1 MKLLI
6 AVVHEKD
13 QRHVQDALLES
24 GFQFTNVAS
33 TGGFLRE
40 GNVTL
45 MIGVE
50 EDQVSQVIDVIRE
63 SCQTREQY
71 VNVMPPTMEPVGTV
85 IPSPVKVMVGG
96 AILFLIDV
104 ERFEKF

>member
-1 MKLLI
+1 MKLII
-6 AVVHEKD
+6 AVIHDKD
-13 QRHVQDALLES
+13 QRHVQDSLLEN

-40 GNVTL
+40 GNVTV

-50 EDQVSQVIDVIRE
+50 QEQVQQVIEVIRE

-96 AILFLIDV
+96 AIIFVLDV
-104 ERFEKF
+104 EHFEKF

>member
-1 MKLLI
+1 MKL
-6 AVVHEKD
+6 VVAIIHEKD
-13 QRHVQDALLES
+13 QRHVQDILLEN

-45 MIGVE
+45 MIGVD
-50 EDQVSQVIDVIRE
+50 EDEVDTLIEIIRE

-96 AILFLIDV
+96 AIIFVLDV
-104 ERFEKF
+104 ERFEKI

>member
-1 MKLLI
+1 VKLVV
-6 AVVHEKD
+6 AVIHEKD
-13 QRHVQDALLES
+13 QRHVQDSLLES

-45 MIGVE
+45 MIGVD
-50 EDQVSQVIDVIRE
+50 EDQIDPLIAVIRE

-85 IPSPVKVMVGG
+85 IPSPVKVVVGG
-96 AILFLIDV
+96 AIVFVLDV
-104 ERFEKF
+104 ERFEKI

>member
-1 MKLLI
+1 MKLII
-6 AVVHEKD
+6 AIIHAKD
-13 QRHVQDALLES
+13 HRRVQDSLLES

-45 MIGVE
+45 MIGVD
-50 EDQVSQVIDVIRE
+50 EDQVTAAIEVVRE
-63 SCQTREQY
+63 CCQTREQY

-96 AILFLIDV
+96 ATIFVVDV
-104 ERFEKF
+104 ERFEKI

>member
-1 MKLLI
+1 MKLII
-6 AVVHEKD
+6 AVIHEKD
-13 QRHVQDALLES
+13 QRHVQDGLLET

-45 MIGVE
+45 MIGVDE
-50 EDQVSQVIDVIRE
+50 EQIEQVFDVIRE
-63 SCQTREQY
+63 SCQSREQY

-85 IPSPVKVMVGG
+85 IPSPVKVVVGG
-96 AILFLIDV
+96 ATLFVIDV
-104 ERFEKF
+104 ERFEKI

>member
-1 MKLLI
+1 MKLILT
-6 AVVHEKD
+6 VVHGKD
-13 QRHVQDALLES
+13 QRRVQDNLLEHQ
-24 GFQFTNVAS
+24 FQFTNVAS

-45 MIGVE
+45 MIGVD
-50 EDQVSQVIDVIRE
+50 EDQVDAVIEVIRE

-96 AILFLIDV
+96 AIIFVLDV
-104 ERFEKF
+104 GRFEKV

>member
-1 MKLLI
+1 MKLIL

-13 QRHVQDALLES
+13 KRHMQDALLEQ

-45 MIGVE
+45 LIGVD
-50 EDQVSQVIDVIRE
+50 EDQVDQVLEIVRE

-85 IPSPVKVMVGG
+85 IPSPVKVLVGG
-96 AILFLIDV
+96 AIVFVLEV
-104 ERFEKF
+104 ARFEKF

>member
-1 MKLLI
+1 MKLVMAI
-6 AVVHEKD
+6 VHEKD
-13 QRHVQDALLES
+13 QRHIQDSLLE
-24 GFQFTNVAS
+24 GGYQFTNVAS

-45 MIGVE
+45 MIGVDE
-50 EDQVSQVIDVIRE
+50 EQVDQVIEIVKE

-96 AILFLIDV
+96 AIIFVLNVD
-104 ERFEKF
+104 RFEKV

>member
-1 MKLLI
+1 MKLVI

-13 QRHVQDALLES
+13 QRHVQDSLLES
-24 GFQFTNVAS
+24 AFQFTNVAS

-45 MIGVE
+45 LIGVD
-50 EDQVSQVIDVIRE
+50 EDQVEQAIDVIRE

-85 IPSPVKVMVGG
+85 IPSPVKVLVGG
-96 AILFLIDV
+96 AIVFVLDV
-104 ERFEKF
+104 ERFEKI

>member
-1 MKLLI
+1 MKLII
-6 AVVHEKD
+6 AVIHEKD
-13 QRHVQDALLES
+13 QRCVQDSLLEAQ
-24 GFQFTNVAS
+24 FQFTNVAS

-45 MIGVE
+45 MIGVDE
-50 EDQVSQVIDVIRE
+50 EQVEQVIDVIRE

-85 IPSPVKVMVGG
+85 IPSPVKVVVGG
-96 AILFLIDV
+96 AILFVLNV
-104 ERFEKF
+104 ERFEKI

>member
-1 MKLLI
+1 MKLVI
-6 AVVHEKD
+6 AVIHEKD
-13 QRHVQDALLES
+13 QRHVQDSLLES

-45 MIGVE
+45 MVGVD
-50 EDQVSQVIDVIRE
+50 EDQVSQLIEVVRE

-96 AILFLIDV
+96 ATLFVLDV
-104 ERFEKF
+104 ERFEKI

>member
-1 MKLLI
+1 MKLIL

-13 QRHVQDALLES
+13 QRHVQDALLEQ

-40 GNVTL
+40 GNITL
-45 MIGVE
+45 LIGVD
-50 EDQVSQVIDVIRE
+50 EDQVDQVLEVIRE

-85 IPSPVKVMVGG
+85 IPSPVKVLVGG
-96 AILFLIDV
+96 AIVFVLDV
-104 ERFEKF
+104 ARFEKF

>member
-1 MKLLI
+1 MKLII
-6 AVVHEKD
+6 AVVHDKD
-13 QRHVQDALLES
+13 QRHVQDSLLES

-45 MIGVE
+45 MIGVD
-50 EDQVSQVIDVIRE
+50 EDQIDLVIDIVKE

-96 AILFLIDV
+96 AIIFVLDV
-104 ERFEKF
+104 ARFEKF

>member
-1 MKLLI
+1 MKLVV
-6 AVVHEKD
+6 AVIHEKD
-13 QRHVQDALLES
+13 QRHVQDSLLES

-40 GNVTL
+40 GNITL
-45 MIGVE
+45 MIGVDE
-50 EDQVSQVIDVIRE
+50 NQVDALIGVIRE

-85 IPSPVKVMVGG
+85 IPSPVKVLVGG
-96 AILFLIDV
+96 AIIFVLDV
-104 ERFEKF
+104 ERFEKI

>member
-1 MKLLI
+1 MKLVI

-13 QRHVQDALLES
+13 QRHIQDSLLEH
-24 GFQFTNVAS
+24 GVQFTNVAS

-50 EDQVSQVIDVIRE
+50 PEQVDEVVEVVRE

-96 AILFLIDV
+96 AIIFVVDV
-104 ERFEKF
+104 ERFEKV

>member
-1 MKLLI
+1 MKLVI
-6 AVVHEKD
+6 AVIHEKD
-13 QRHVQDALLES
+13 QRHVQDSLLES

-45 MIGVE
+45 MIGVDE
-50 EDQVSQVIDVIRE
+50 EQVEQLIDVIRE

-96 AILFLIDV
+96 VIIFVLDV
-104 ERFEKF
+104 ERFEKI

>member
-1 MKLLI
+1 MKLILT
-6 AVVHEKD
+6 VVHEKD
-13 QRHVQDALLES
+13 QRHVQDSLLES

-45 MIGVE
+45 MIGVDE
-50 EDQVSQVIDVIRE
+50 EQVEQVIDVVRE

-96 AILFLIDV
+96 AIIFVLDV
-104 ERFEKF
+104 ERFEKV

>member
-1 MKLLI
+1 MKLII

-13 QRHVQDALLES
+13 QRHVQDNLLES

-50 EDQVSQVIDVIRE
+50 EEQVDGVIDVIRE

-85 IPSPVKVMVGG
+85 IPSPVKVVVGG
-96 AILFLIDV
+96 AILFVLDV
-104 ERFEKF
+104 ERFEKV